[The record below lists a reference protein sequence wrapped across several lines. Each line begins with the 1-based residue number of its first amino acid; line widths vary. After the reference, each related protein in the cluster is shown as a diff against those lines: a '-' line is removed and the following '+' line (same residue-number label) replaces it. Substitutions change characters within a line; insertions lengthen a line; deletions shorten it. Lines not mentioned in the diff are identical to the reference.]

1 MNFKDDLLECECL
14 CCNKSYQ
21 EKFDE
26 NLKKRFF
33 NTYKFS
39 NHSSNKFL
47 FLLQNGVFPY
57 EYIDDWEKFNE
68 TTLPK
73 QKYFYSRL
81 KMQNVTDADYTHTKE
96 LVKILK
102 QKFRRISWSV
112 CSKRYTIISWCIWK
126 FLKYVSW
133 NIWTWSPGL
142 AW

>member
-47 FLLQNGVFPY
+47 LLLQNGVFPY

-73 QKYFYSRL
+73 QKDFYSHL
-81 KMQNVTDADYTHTKE
+81 KMENVTDADYTHTKE

-112 CSKRYTIISWCIWK
+112 CSKRYAIISWCIWK